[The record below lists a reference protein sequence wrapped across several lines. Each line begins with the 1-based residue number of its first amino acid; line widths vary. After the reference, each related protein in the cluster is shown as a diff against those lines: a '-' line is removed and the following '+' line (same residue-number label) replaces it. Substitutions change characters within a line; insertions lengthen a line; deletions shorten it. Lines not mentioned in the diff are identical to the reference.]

1 MQRQREGREKM
12 ERAREARKSE
22 KEEST
27 KKRECERVEEKMR
40 RDGCEMRLEGR
51 SLKSHDREACGSKPE
66 K

>member
-1 MQRQREGREKM
+1 M

-27 KKRECERVEEKMR
+27 KKRECERVGEKMR

-51 SLKSHDREACGSKPE
+51 SLKSHDLEACGSKPE